1 MTKSEFR
8 VKALWLMAKAEF
20 INENMASAKV
30 EINLSL
36 LSDKVESY
44 YMISISMYE
53 YGSKIHYVTF
63 SSANYNAMDLLRDM
77 SDMLDGYI
85 EGVKEVI

>member
-8 VKALWLMAKAEF
+8 IKALWLMAKAEF

-36 LSDKVESY
+36 SSSNSEND
-44 YMISISMYE
+44 YMISISVYE
-53 YGSKIHYVTF
+53 YGSKMHYITF
-63 SSANYNAMDLLRDM
+63 SSAAYNALELLRDM
-77 SDMLDGYI
+77 SEMLDGYI
-85 EGVKEVI
+85 EGIKEVI